1 MQSVLIQG
9 GVLRENC
16 QPMPAITLK
25 KVHIQPLTQVVV
37 PEEKYAQPGAE
48 RRILFLPEKLT

>member
-1 MQSVLIQG
+1 MRIQALAMIA
-9 GVLRENC
+9 VK
-16 QPMPAITLK
+16 PP
-25 KVHIQPLTQVVV
+25 VVI